1 MYLPHTDLQFS
12 HSMPHLSLRSVST
25 NASSVSGFRRVPRT
39 GVIHVMHR
47 AQALGFTPDHP
58 EWANLGQGAP
68 STSQLPDAPQR
79 IERIDCDA
87 WDQEYAPV
95 AGRPDLRIKVAE
107 FYNHFHRQGKHSR
120 YTWRNVCIAP
130 GGRAALTRIAA
141 ALGNINLGHFIPDY
155 TAYEE
160 LLSVFRSFTP
170 IPIPLDP
177 ATAYRMAPSTLEREI
192 ISRGLGALLASNP
205 SNPTGRLVA
214 GEELRQWVE
223 LSRSYDCALIMDEF
237 YSHYVYGRLDLR
249 VSAAEFVEDVER
261 DPVLVVDGVT
271 KNWRYPGWRVG
282 WIVGPSSVIEAVASA
297 GSFLDGGAN
306 HPLQRAVIELL
317 SPEAA
322 GQEIT
327 AIRTEFGHKRDYLLR
342 ELARLGFVI
351 EAVPEGAFYVWA
363 SLKALPGEFRDAMVF
378 FERALEEKVIVVP
391 GVFFDVNPGR
401 RRPHSCYQGHIRLSF
416 GPSMEVLRRGVAGL
430 ERMLGSRCRRQG
442 KAGVKNEKA
451 LTESRQP

>member
-1 MYLPHTDLQFS
+1 MYLPQTDSLPFS
-12 HSMPHLSLRSVST
+12 LSLSQPSLQPGSPD
-25 NASSVSGFRRVPRT
+25 AGHIPGFRNVPRT

-47 AQALGFTPDHP
+47 AQALGYRADDP

-68 STSQLPDAPQR
+68 STTRLPDAPQR
-79 IERIDCDA
+79 LERICSNA

-95 AGRPDLRIKVAE
+95 AGRKDLRAKVAA
-107 FYNHFHRQGKHSR
+107 FYNHFHRQGKRSQ

-170 IPIPLDP
+170 IPILLDP
-177 ATAYRMAPSTLEREI
+177 AAGYRMAPATLEREI
-192 ISRGLGALLASNP
+192 ISRGLGAILTSNP

-223 LSRSYDCALIMDEF
+223 LSRGYECALIMDEF
-237 YSHYVYGRLDLR
+237 YSHYVYGRAEAR
-249 VSAAEFVEDVER
+249 VSAAAYVEDVDR

-282 WIVGPSSVIEAVASA
+282 WIVGPSAVIEAVASA

-306 HPLQRAVIELL
+306 HPLQRAAIDLL
-317 SPEAA
+317 SPEVAGREIAA
-322 GQEIT
+322 IK
-327 AIRTEFGHKRDYLLR
+327 TEFGRKRDYLLR
-342 ELARLGFVI
+342 ELGRLGFCI
-351 EAVPEGAFYVWA
+351 EAAPDGGFYVWA
-363 SLKALPGEFRDAMVF
+363 SLKGLPEEFRDAMVF
-378 FERALEEKVIVVP
+378 FERALAEKVIVVP
-391 GVFFDVNPGR
+391 GVFFDVNPDR
-401 RRPHSCYQGHIRLSF
+401 RRPHCCYKDHVRLSF
-416 GPSMEVLRRGVAGL
+416 GPDMEVLRRGVAGL
-430 ERMLGSRCRRQG
+430 ERMLGGR
-442 KAGVKNEKA
+442 AA
-451 LTESRQP
+451 L

>member
-1 MYLPHTDLQFS
+1 MYLPQSADLQIS
-12 HSMPHLSLRSVST
+12 SSMPQLPLRSVAP
-25 NASSVSGFRRVPRT
+25 ASSPIPGFRTVPRT

-47 AQALGFTPDHP
+47 ARALGFTPDHP
-58 EWANLGQGAP
+58 AWANLGQGAP
-68 STSQLPDAPQR
+68 STSRLPDAPQR

-95 AGRPDLRIKVAE
+95 AGRQDLRMKVAE
-107 FYNHFHRQGKHSR
+107 FYNHFHRQGKRSK

-170 IPIPLDP
+170 IPILLDP
-177 ATAYRMAPSTLEREI
+177 ATAYRIDPSALEREI
-192 ISRGLGALLASNP
+192 VSRGLGALLTSNP

-214 GEELRQWVE
+214 GEELRQWLE

-237 YSHYVYGRLDLR
+237 YSHYVYGKRDLR
-249 VSAAEFVEDVER
+249 VSAAGFVEDVDR

-282 WIVGPSSVIEAVASA
+282 WIVGPSAVIEAVASA

-306 HPLQRAVIELL
+306 HPLQRAAIKLL
-317 SPEAA
+317 SPEVATREIAA
-322 GQEIT
+322 IK
-327 AIRTEFGHKRDYLLR
+327 AEFGPKRDYLLR
-342 ELARLGFVI
+342 ELTRLGLVI
-351 EAVPEGAFYVWA
+351 EAEPEGAFYVWA
-363 SLKALPGEFRDAMVF
+363 SLKSLPGAFRDAMVF
-378 FERALEEKVIVVP
+378 FERALAEQVIVVP
-391 GVFFDVNPGR
+391 GVFFDVNPDR
-401 RRPHSCYQGHIRLSF
+401 RRPHSCYKDHIRLSF
-416 GPSMEVLRRGVAGL
+416 GPDMAVLRRGVAGL
-430 ERMLGSRCRRQG
+430 ERMLRG
-442 KAGVKNEKA
+442 
-451 LTESRQP
+451 

>member
-1 MYLPHTDLQFS
+1 MYLPQSVDLQS
-12 HSMPHLSLRSVST
+12 PQSLSQVPLRSVPT
-25 NASSVSGFRRVPRT
+25 NTNRVPGFRTVPRT

-47 AQALGFTPDHP
+47 ARALGFTPDHP

-68 STSQLPDAPQR
+68 STSRLPDAPQR
-79 IERIDCDA
+79 IERIDCDV

-95 AGRPDLRIKVAE
+95 AGRQDLRMKVAE
-107 FYNHFHRQGKHSR
+107 FYNHFHRQGKRSK

-170 IPIPLDP
+170 IPILLDP
-177 ATAYRMAPSTLEREI
+177 SSGYRIAPSTLEREI
-192 ISRGLGALLASNP
+192 VSRGLGALLTSNP

-223 LSRSYDCALIMDEF
+223 LSRSYGCALIMDEF
-237 YSHYVYGRLDLR
+237 YSHYIYEKLDLR
-249 VSAAEFVEDVER
+249 VSATEFVEDVNR

-282 WIVGPSSVIEAVASA
+282 WIVGPAAVIEAVASA

-306 HPLQRAVIELL
+306 HPLQRAAIKLL
-317 SPEAA
+317 SPEVAGREIAA
-322 GQEIT
+322 IKV
-327 AIRTEFGHKRDYLLR
+327 EFGRKRDYLLR

-351 EAVPEGAFYVWA
+351 EAAPQGAFYVWA
-363 SLKALPGEFRDAMVF
+363 SLKALPKAFRDAMVF

-391 GVFFDVNPGR
+391 GVFFDVNPDR
-401 RRPHSCYQGHIRLSF
+401 RRPHSCYQDHIRLSF
-416 GPSMEVLRRGVAGL
+416 GPGMEVLRRGVAGL
-430 ERMLGSRCRRQG
+430 ERMLRDRG
-442 KAGVKNEKA
+442 
-451 LTESRQP
+451 

>member
-1 MYLPHTDLQFS
+1 MYVPQSTELPFS
-12 HSMPHLSLRSVST
+12 HSMTQVPFPVT
-25 NASSVSGFRRVPRT
+25 PGDADGVPGFRHVPRT

-47 AQALGFTPDHP
+47 ARSVGYTPDNP

-68 STSQLPDAPQR
+68 STTQLPDTPQR
-79 IERIDCDA
+79 LEHVGCDA

-95 AGRPDLRIKVAE
+95 AGREDLRAKVAE
-107 FYNHFHRQGKHSR
+107 FYNYFHRQGKRSQ

-160 LLSVFRSFTP
+160 LLSVFRTFTS
-170 IPIPLDP
+170 IPILLDP
-177 ATAYRMAPSTLEREI
+177 DAGYRMAPATLEREI
-192 ISRGLGALLASNP
+192 ISRGLGALLTSNP

-214 GEELRQWVE
+214 GDELKQWVE
-223 LSRSYDCALIMDEF
+223 LSRTYDCALIMDEF
-237 YSHYVYGRLDLR
+237 YSHYVYNRTEAR
-249 VSAAEFVEDVER
+249 VSAAAFVEDVER

-282 WIVGPSSVIEAVASA
+282 WIVGPSAVIEAVASA

-306 HPLQRAVIELL
+306 HPLQRATIELL
-317 SPEAA
+317 SPEVARREIAA
-322 GQEIT
+322 IKM
-327 AIRTEFGHKRDYLLR
+327 EFGRKRDYLLR
-342 ELARLGFVI
+342 ELRRLGFGI
-351 EAVPEGAFYVWA
+351 EADPAGSFYVWA
-363 SLKALPGEFRDAMVF
+363 NLKGLPKAFRDDMAF

-401 RRPHSCYQGHIRLSF
+401 RRPHSCYQDHVRLSF
-416 GPSMEVLRRGVAGL
+416 GPDMDVLERGVAGL
-430 ERMLGSRCRRQG
+430 ERMLHG
-442 KAGVKNEKA
+442 
-451 LTESRQP
+451 

>member
-1 MYLPHTDLQFS
+1 MYSPPQVALQSS
-12 HSMPHLSLRSVST
+12 HPMPQQSLRSVPAES
-25 NASSVSGFRRVPRT
+25 NRVPGFRTVPRT

-47 AQALGFTPDHP
+47 ARALGFTPSHP

-68 STSQLPDAPQR
+68 STSQLPDAPLR

-95 AGRPDLRIKVAE
+95 VGRQDLRMKVAE
-107 FYNHFHRQGKHSR
+107 FYNHFHRQGKRSK

-170 IPIPLDP
+170 IPILLDP
-177 ATAYRMAPSTLEREI
+177 AAAYRIDPSALEREI
-192 ISRGLGALLASNP
+192 VSRGLGALLASNP

-214 GEELRQWVE
+214 GEELRRWVE
-223 LSRSYDCALIMDEF
+223 LSRSHDCALIMDEF
-237 YSHYVYGRLDLR
+237 YAHYIYGRHGLR
-249 VSAAEFVEDVER
+249 VSAAEFVKDVDR

-282 WIVGPSSVIEAVASA
+282 WIVGPVAVIEAVASA

-306 HPLQRAVIELL
+306 HPLQRETIKLL
-317 SPEAA
+317 SPEVAVR
-322 GQEIT
+322 EIA
-327 AIRTEFGHKRDYLLR
+327 AIRTEFSRKRDYLLR
-342 ELARLGFVI
+342 ELARLGLVV
-351 EAVPEGAFYVWA
+351 EAAPEGAFYVWA
-363 SLKALPGEFRDAMVF
+363 SLKALPEEFRDAMVF

-391 GVFFDVNPGR
+391 GVFFDVNPDQ
-401 RRPHSCYQGHIRLSF
+401 RRPHSYYRDHLRLSF
-416 GPSMEVLRRGVAGL
+416 GPDMQTLRRGVAGL
-430 ERMLGSRCRRQG
+430 ERMLGSR
-442 KAGVKNEKA
+442 AG
-451 LTESRQP
+451 R

>member
-1 MYLPHTDLQFS
+1 MYFPQSADHPFS
-12 HSMPHLSLRSVST
+12 LSMPQPPYSSVST
-25 NASSVSGFRRVPRT
+25 DTGRVPGFRTVPRT

-47 AQALGFTPDHP
+47 ARAEGFTPDHP

-68 STSQLPDAPQR
+68 STTRLPDAPQR
-79 IERIDCDA
+79 IECIACNA

-95 AGRPDLRIKVAE
+95 AGRQDLRMQVAE
-107 FYNHFHRQGKHSR
+107 FYNHFHRQGKRSK

-170 IPIPLDP
+170 IPILLDP
-177 ATAYRMAPSTLEREI
+177 ANAYRMAPSTLEREI
-192 ISRGLGALLASNP
+192 VSRGLGALLASNP

-223 LSRSYDCALIMDEF
+223 LSRFHGCALIMDEF
-237 YSHYVYGRLDLR
+237 YSHYVYGRSELR

-261 DPVLVVDGVT
+261 DPVVVVDGVT

-282 WIVGPSSVIEAVASA
+282 WVVGPSEVIEAMASA

-306 HPLQRAVIELL
+306 HPVQRAAATLL
-317 SPEAA
+317 SPEVAER
-322 GQEIT
+322 EIA
-327 AIRTEFGHKRDYLLR
+327 AIRMEFGHKRDYLLR
-342 ELARLGFVI
+342 ELGRLGFVI

-363 SLKALPGEFRDAMVF
+363 NLKALPGEFREAMVF

-391 GVFFDVNPGR
+391 GVFFDVNPDR
-401 RRPHSCYQGHIRLSF
+401 RRPHSCYRNHIRLSF
-416 GPSMEVLRRGVAGL
+416 GPDMEVLRRGVARL
-430 ERMLGSRCRRQG
+430 ERMLRRH
-442 KAGVKNEKA
+442 A
-451 LTESRQP
+451 